1 MKKGWGN
8 ILKKLIN
15 THSPEM
21 EALRKFKHMFKDWD
35 RRKFEAKVKE
45 IESKEMPDWMK
56 HVQR

>member
-1 MKKGWGN
+1 
-8 ILKKLIN
+8 LKKLIN

-35 RRKFEAKVKE
+35 RKKFEAKVKE
-45 IESKEMPDWMK
+45 IESKEKPDWMK